1 MGIAQFSTNSAL
13 VLTETGEDGLE
24 WRPAITSG
32 SKAME
37 GRLNTKGSDERSG
50 KFTCPSKRDCFNVYT
65 YIGNTSSNH
74 WFSGA
79 MSHLLVSGRVSNH
92 FDFEDL
98 RQSPRIPRISVSLDH
113 RFQRKITTQRVPYKG
128 STWSTCPRLVEK
140 RFPQAA
146 TDQEVGSPV
155 KFEASGGGSLKC
167 LGEGGFPGARG
178 GMGKRH

>member
-1 MGIAQFSTNSAL
+1 
-13 VLTETGEDGLE
+13 
-24 WRPAITSG
+24 
-32 SKAME
+32 
-37 GRLNTKGSDERSG
+37 
-50 KFTCPSKRDCFNVYT
+50 
-65 YIGNTSSNH
+65 
-74 WFSGA
+74 

-98 RQSPRIPRISVSLDH
+98 RQSPRIPRISVSLDQ

-178 GMGKRH
+178 GMGKKALKINYTVTVPHILEVIHERYVLLYIIVFI